1 MKLICQND
9 RHGFFSPRFAQSDA
23 DDKDQFVASWKRLK
37 YYMLLLG
44 KVLLNKDIMTFWESY
59 FYFMFLISKAQ
70 INKIVFCIILSTLLI
85 IWA

>member
-44 KVLLNKDIMTFWESY
+44 KVPLNKDIRN
-59 FYFMFLISKAQ
+59 L
-70 INKIVFCIILSTLLI
+70 
-85 IWA
+85 